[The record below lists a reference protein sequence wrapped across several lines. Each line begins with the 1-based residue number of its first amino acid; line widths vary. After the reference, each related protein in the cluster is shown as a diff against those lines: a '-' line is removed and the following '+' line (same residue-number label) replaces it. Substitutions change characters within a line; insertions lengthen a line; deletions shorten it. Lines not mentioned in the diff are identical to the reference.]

1 MYVKSQNFL
10 VLGISKSGLSAAK
23 YLLTNGAKALF
34 FYEEA
39 AGEKI
44 EKAKEEIILLG
55 GRETTAE
62 TIEETLKICDILVIS
77 PGVKINHPVA
87 VAAKSKGI
95 KIMGETELAYRSF
108 IPPVIAVTG
117 TNGKTTTVTLINEI
131 LNGAKIPSE
140 AVGNVGIPFTE
151 KADCGKDTVFVAEIS
166 SFQLESVSSFTPHI
180 SCLLNISPD
189 HLERHYSMENYIF
202 LKKRIFMNQ
211 RESEYAILN
220 FDDATVKGFFAEI
233 RAKVIWVSV
242 KEKVDG
248 AYFLDGELWY
258 REEKIMDAEDLSL
271 GGEHNVYNSLFAIA
285 AAKLMGADNE
295 SIVNALKNF
304 KGVPFRM
311 QTVDVKS
318 GVTYVNDSKSTNTAS
333 AITAIKSVKTPKVL
347 ILGGSEKGETYDK
360 LFETV
365 RESDVKQ
372 VVLTGKSGRNML
384 SSADKAGVENV
395 TLVPDFD
402 TAVKVAAMLAEEGDT
417 VLLSPAC
424 ASFDRFSGFIE
435 RGNRFNEIVE
445 TLP

>member
-1 MYVKSQNFL
+1 M
-10 VLGISKSGLSAAK
+10 
-23 YLLTNGAKALF
+23 
-34 FYEEA
+34 
-39 AGEKI
+39 
-44 EKAKEEIILLG
+44 
-55 GRETTAE
+55 
-62 TIEETLKICDILVIS
+62 
-77 PGVKINHPVA
+77 
-87 VAAKSKGI
+87 
-95 KIMGETELAYRSF
+95 
-108 IPPVIAVTG
+108 
-117 TNGKTTTVTLINEI
+117 
-131 LNGAKIPSE
+131 
-140 AVGNVGIPFTE
+140 GNVGIPFTE

-248 AYFLDGELWY
+248 AYFLDGELRY

-384 SSADKAGVENV
+384 ASADRAGVENV